1 MRKAL
6 SDWETFP
13 RQLKARAFSQK
24 GTALLLVALGWS
36 RPRQGL
42 PAEIQPRY
50 NKQNGQPDGRP
61 LFCSKSTEP

>member
-6 SDWETFP
+6 SEWETFP

-36 RPRQGL
+36 GPRQGL
-42 PAEIQPRY
+42 PAGNSAER
-50 NKQNGQPDGRP
+50 
-61 LFCSKSTEP
+61 